1 MKVMSQVKVGSMVL
15 KEESKQNKNKAQR
28 QNKIPEIYPL
38 FHNTSFII
46 SRARELELANFGLT
60 LEQGVLLH
68 TLIKM
73 GGSAT
78 LDEITENTMRQY
90 HSVSTLVNRMARS
103 GLVKKVK
110 YSDNKKF
117 QISITDKG
125 SNIYRKATCNSL
137 NIIFSVLSPEDKK
150 QLAEYLQLLFD
161 KARNLLGLDHKH
173 PF

>member
-1 MKVMSQVKVGSMVL
+1 MTSKVQSQPETNKVH
-15 KEESKQNKNKAQR
+15 
-28 QNKIPEIYPL
+28 EIYPL
-38 FHNTSFII
+38 FHNTDVII
-46 SRARELELANFGLT
+46 SRARELELASFGLT

-68 TLIKM
+68 TLIKL

-110 YSDNKKF
+110 YSDKKKF
-117 QISITDKG
+117 QVSITDKG
-125 SNIYRKATCNSL
+125 SDTYSKASCNSL
-137 NIIFSVLSPEDKK
+137 DMIFSILSPEDQKK
-150 QLAEYLQLLFD
+150 FAKYLQLLTD

-173 PF
+173 PFMA